1 MSDEAKAKEKQVLV
15 GGGMGMIVCTSLYTP
30 HPSFP
35 PTPPLKQHP
44 LSSHTLISVFTIRSC
59 AFDLMPIDEKAHI
72 GPGAG

>member
-44 LSSHTLISVFTIRSC
+44 YHPTLLFLCLPLDHVLLI
-59 AFDLMPIDEKAHI
+59 
-72 GPGAG
+72 